1 MKNPKVSIVVPVYNC
16 EKSLIRCLTS
26 IKSQTFEDWECILI
40 NDGSTDHSGDVC
52 EAFVVQDKRFKVIHK
67 YNSGPGDCRNLGIY
81 LSKGEWIGFVD
92 SDDTIQPDRY
102 SVAIEAAE
110 KHNVEIVQCA
120 VNVMKDGAPWRHW
133 HLGEPGIYTPSDK
146 KVLSEPLYD
155 IGHCWDKIYRTS
167 LLKDNNIK
175 FADCD
180 MCEDT
185 ILNIKAYCISGKI
198 LSIADKLY
206 NYTFTPNSL
215 SHSSLS
221 SVRRIKII
229 KSLKILLEEL
239 KNNSNFNYL
248 KDYTVKLFEDIL
260 NREDKIDYVF
270 PYVDCTSPNWIKEY
284 AKYKNIGFA
293 ENDNIRFQGHEELLK
308 YKFRSIEKWMPWIG
322 TIHMIVS
329 SIDQVPSWVD
339 TDTVHI
345 VLHEDIIPKEYL
357 PTFNSCTIEMFIH
370 NIFGLSE
377 KFIYSNDDMY
387 ANYIL
392 KPKFYFTEDNKL
404 RSDLNIRKLWHEGD
418 INKVWAQIPINTL
431 KLAAKDKPEYLNKY
445 VVPNTLYE
453 LQHIGKPMFKSINKQ
468 VYSLYEKEILQ
479 SITRFRAANNL
490 NQYLF
495 TEYALFHDRGSF
507 ETFRFKYL
515 QIGRDTNTI
524 IKSIEEPDENART
537 RAICCNDTDIAK
549 EEDFIKI
556 QKAFEKQYPKKSIY
570 EV

>member
-1 MKNPKVSIVVPVYNC
+1 MKSPKISIIVPIYNC

-206 NYTFTPNSL
+206 NANEVEP
-215 SHSSLS
+215 
-221 SVRRIKII
+221 V
-229 KSLKILLEEL
+229 
-239 KNNSNFNYL
+239 FNPVAPL
-248 KDYTVKLFEDIL
+248 
-260 NREDKIDYVF
+260 
-270 PYVDCTSPNWIKEY
+270 
-284 AKYKNIGFA
+284 
-293 ENDNIRFQGHEELLK
+293 
-308 YKFRSIEKWMPWIG
+308 
-322 TIHMIVS
+322 
-329 SIDQVPSWVD
+329 
-339 TDTVHI
+339 
-345 VLHEDIIPKEYL
+345 
-357 PTFNSCTIEMFIH
+357 
-370 NIFGLSE
+370 
-377 KFIYSNDDMY
+377 
-387 ANYIL
+387 
-392 KPKFYFTEDNKL
+392 
-404 RSDLNIRKLWHEGD
+404 
-418 INKVWAQIPINTL
+418 
-431 KLAAKDKPEYLNKY
+431 
-445 VVPNTLYE
+445 
-453 LQHIGKPMFKSINKQ
+453 
-468 VYSLYEKEILQ
+468 
-479 SITRFRAANNL
+479 
-490 NQYLF
+490 
-495 TEYALFHDRGSF
+495 
-507 ETFRFKYL
+507 
-515 QIGRDTNTI
+515 
-524 IKSIEEPDENART
+524 
-537 RAICCNDTDIAK
+537 
-549 EEDFIKI
+549 
-556 QKAFEKQYPKKSIY
+556 
-570 EV
+570 

>member
-1 MKNPKVSIVVPVYNC
+1 MKSPKISIIVPIYNC
-16 EKSLIRCLTS
+16 ERSLTS
-26 IKSQTFEDWECILI
+26 CLSSIKFQTFEDWECVLI
-40 NDGSTDHSGDVC
+40 NDGSTDRSGAIC
-52 EAFVVQDKRFKVIHK
+52 ESFAVQDKRFKVIHK

-81 LSKGEWIGFVD
+81 LSKGEWISFVD

-120 VNVMKDGAPWRHW
+120 VNVMKDGNCWRNW
-133 HLGEPGIYTPSDK
+133 HLGEPGIYIPSDK
-146 KVLSEPLYD
+146 KILSEPLYD
-155 IGHCWDKIYRTS
+155 IGHCWDKIYKAS
-167 LLKDNNIK
+167 LLKNNNIK

-185 ILNIKAYCISGKI
+185 IFNIKSYCISGKI
-198 LSIADKLY
+198 LSISDKLY

-221 SVRRIKII
+221 SARRIKII
-229 KSLKILLEEL
+229 KELKLLLKDL
-239 KNNSNFNYL
+239 KNNINFNYL
-248 KDYTVKLFEDIL
+248 RDNTIKLFESIL

-270 PYVDCTSPNWIKEY
+270 PYVDCTNQNWIKEY
-284 AKYKNIGFA
+284 AKYKNIGLT

-329 SIDQVPSWVD
+329 SIDQVPSWID

-392 KPKFYFTEDNKL
+392 KPKFYFTDEGKL
-404 RSDLNIRKLWHEGD
+404 RSDLHIRKLWHEGD

-445 VVPNTLYE
+445 IVPNTLYE
-453 LQHIGKPMFKSINKQ
+453 LQHIGKPMFKSVNQ
-468 VYSLYEKEILQ
+468 HVYNLYEREILQ
-479 SITRFRAANNL
+479 SITRFRDSKNL

-495 TEYALFHDRGSF
+495 TEYALFHDKGSF

-515 QIGRDTNTI
+515 QVGRETNTI
-524 IKSIEEPDENART
+524 IKAIEEPDENLRT
-537 RAICCNDTDIAK
+537 RAICCNDTDVAK
-549 EEDFIKI
+549 EEDFIRI